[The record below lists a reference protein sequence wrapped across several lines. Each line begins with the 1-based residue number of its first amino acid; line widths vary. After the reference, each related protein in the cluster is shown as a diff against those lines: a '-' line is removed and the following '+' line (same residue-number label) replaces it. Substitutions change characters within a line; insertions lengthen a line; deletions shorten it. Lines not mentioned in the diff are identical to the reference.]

1 MTQQQKNQTKKARR
15 GKMLDLMG
23 WGRFPNSRSLVYRP
37 DFPGD
42 LSADFFT
49 GLTQNPSE
57 KSYILPRGAGR
68 SYGDQALNHAHS
80 VILSKKW
87 DRLLEFA
94 PATGILV
101 AESGVT
107 FADIIEI
114 FLPQG
119 WIMPVQPGTGFVT
132 LGGAVAN
139 DVHGKNH
146 DQMGSFA
153 HFLVWFDLML
163 PSGVV
168 KRVDM
173 TSEPRLF
180 RATVGGSGLTG
191 MILRVAVRL
200 QPIASP
206 HVTVSYRRMTNLS
219 QFIEALRGERARAEA
234 ATPQNNKVLY
244 SVGWIDALASGKNLG
259 RGILESSEILT
270 TDGSQGSDVVP
281 ATGGANKKRQFPIDL
296 PSFALNRAVIRGFN
310 EIYYRR
316 IPKSGTERR
325 IPLAQFLFPLDA
337 ILDWNRLY
345 GRAGF
350 QQFQCV
356 LPDETAEPAL
366 SEILQTSQKIGSA
379 SFLAVIKSLGGEG
392 LGYLSFPKRGMTLAL
407 DFPRRAGSDELFR
420 TLIAITRRYDG
431 RVYLAKDSALTA
443 EDMRAMYP
451 NLPEFLSVR
460 QESDPTSLFSSNM
473 ARRLGL

>member
-1 MTQQQKNQTKKARR
+1 MTQQQKTQPKKNLR
-15 GKMLDLMG
+15 GKMLDLVG
-23 WGRFPNSRSLVYRP
+23 WGRFPNSRSLAYRP
-37 DFPGD
+37 DFPDD
-42 LSADFFT
+42 LSANFFT
-49 GLTQNPSE
+49 GLKQNQSE
-57 KSYILPRGAGR
+57 KTSILPRGAGR
-68 SYGDQALNHAHS
+68 SYGDQALNHAQS

-87 DRLLEFA
+87 DRLLDFD

-101 AESGVT
+101 AESGVS

-114 FLPQG
+114 FLPRG

-168 KRVDM
+168 KRVDAE
-173 TSEPRLF
+173 SEPRLF

-200 QPIASP
+200 QRVASD
-206 HVTVSYRRMTNLS
+206 HVTVSYRRMANLS
-219 QFIEALRGERARAEA
+219 QFIQALRNERVRAEA
-234 ATPQNNKVLY
+234 ATSQNNKVLY
-244 SVGWIDALASGKNLG
+244 SVGWIDALASGKKLG

-270 TDGSQGSDVVP
+270 TDGSQSFDFLP
-281 ATGGANKKRQFPIDL
+281 AKDGANKKRKFPIDL
-296 PSFALNRAVIRGFN
+296 PNFALNRAAIRGFN

-316 IPKSGTERR
+316 IPKLGTERK

-356 LPDETAEPAL
+356 LPDASAEPAI

-379 SFLAVIKSLGGEG
+379 SFLAVIKSLGGDG
-392 LGYLSFPKRGMTLAL
+392 LGYLSFPKRGITLAL

-420 TLIAITRRYDG
+420 ALIVITRRYEG

-451 NLPEFLSVR
+451 NLPEFLAVR
-460 QESDPTSLFSSNM
+460 QEIDPNSLISSNM